1 MFNQQTII
9 GLFNLVMQKLL
20 EFLMIEF
27 LPNFRINNQ
36 LTLDRKN
43 QEVYLNFKLE
53 TLRNLINL
61 DRNLL

>member
-20 EFLMIEF
+20 EFLKIEF

>member
-20 EFLMIEF
+20 EFFKIEF